1 MSSASSSAAAR
12 LDVPDATRI
21 HLDRIEQ
28 QFSLIDEKLIDI
40 TRQFVEDFAL
50 GLSKYNEAMAM
61 M

>member
-12 LDVPDATRI
+12 LAVPDATRI
-21 HLDRIEQ
+21 HLDHIEQ
-28 QFSLIDEKLIDI
+28 QFSLTDEKLIDI